1 MGKRILED
9 HDAWMRDDPE
19 YREAYEALEPEFAVA
34 EALVKA
40 RSEAGMTQADVAA
53 LLGVKQPA
61 VARIEAGKNVSLKT
75 LEKYAKVLGRRIK
88 IDLVHV

>member
-9 HDAWMRDDPE
+9 HDAWMRDDAE

-40 RSEAGMTQADVAA
+40 RSEAGMTQGDVAA

>member
-9 HDAWMRDDPE
+9 HDAWMRDDAE

>member
-9 HDAWMRDDPE
+9 HDAWMRDDAE

-75 LEKYAKVLGRRIK
+75 LEKYAKALGRRIK

>member
-1 MGKRILED
+1 MGKRILDD
-9 HDAWMRDDPE
+9 HDAWMRDDAE